1 MLKLMNTKTQMT
13 YTSPTLAA
21 ITATL
26 FLLWGA
32 PVLAAVS
39 ADEAAKL
46 GKELTPIGAEQ
57 AANADG
63 NIPAWEGGITEAP
76 AAYKGDRRYINPY
89 KDDEP
94 LLEINGQNFKEHAER
109 LTEGQ
114 QALFGQ
120 YASTYKIKIFPTRRS
135 SAYPQYIY
143 DETIKNATRV
153 ELTNEGNGFSGTV
166 AGHPFPIPK
175 QGIEVMWNHM
185 TRYNTKG
192 YKGYFNNAIVDPSG
206 DFIKER
212 TYIEIAFRYNHP
224 DTTLDN
230 FENMAL
236 YGLIKTV
243 APASK
248 VGDSYLLHLPLDR
261 TEDDTNLWVLN
272 RGIGKVR
279 RIGEVG
285 YDNPLD
291 ADYPITH
298 DQVDMF
304 NGPFDRYQFKLL
316 GKKEIYVPYNAYD
329 LYSYD
334 LEYEEIILKGH
345 PNTDL
350 LRHELHRVWVIEANV
365 RPEFKHIYNKRVFYA
380 DEDSWQ
386 ILLQDMY
393 DARGEFW
400 RTAAS
405 FPINVYEIP
414 AQFSGLQAHYDLQS
428 RSYVM
433 LYMPQGEKKPVEYD
447 WFKAPKYFNPNTL
460 RKFAK
465 KAH

>member
-1 MLKLMNTKTQMT
+1 MPRYVITTLCLLLGCSQM
-13 YTSPTLAA
+13 AQ
-21 ITATL
+21 
-26 FLLWGA
+26 
-32 PVLAAVS
+32 AAVS
-39 ADEAAKL
+39 AEESAKL
-46 GKELTPIGAEQ
+46 GKELTPVGAEK
-57 AANADG
+57 AANAAG
-63 NIPAWEGGITEAP
+63 SIPAWDGGITSAP
-76 AAYKGDRRYINPY
+76 AEYKGDRRYINPF
-89 KDDEP
+89 KSDQP
-94 LLEINGQNFKEHAER
+94 THEINAQNYQEHADQ

-114 QALFGQ
+114 QALFRQ
-120 YASTYKIKIFPTRRS
+120 YPDSFKMKVYQTRRS

-153 ELTNEGNGFSGTV
+153 ELVNDGNGFSGTV

-192 YKGYFNNAIVDPSG
+192 YKGYFNNAIVDQEG

-224 DTTLDN
+224 DTTLEN
-230 FENMAL
+230 LNNMAL
-236 YGLIKTV
+236 YALIKTV

-261 TEDDTNLWVLN
+261 METDTNLWVLN
-272 RGIGKVR
+272 KGIGKVR

-291 ADYPITH
+291 SDYPITH

-304 NGPFDRYQFKLL
+304 NGPFDRYQFKLI
-316 GKKEIYVPYNAYD
+316 GKKEIYVPYNSYD
-329 LYSYD
+329 LYNYD
-334 LEYEEIILKGH
+334 LDYKDIIKKGH

-350 LRHELHRVWVIEANV
+350 MRHELHRVWVVEATV
-365 RPEFKHIYNKRVFYA
+365 RPEFKHIYHKRIFYA

-386 ILLQDMY
+386 ILWQDLY

-400 RTAAS
+400 RTASS

-433 LYMPQGEKKPVEYD
+433 LYMSQGEKKPVEYD
-447 WFKAPKYFNPNTL
+447 WYEDPGYFSPNTL
-460 RKFAK
+460 RKFSK